1 MGSALATLDLR
12 MDRVTLSAPAEDDFH
27 TLVRLIVGGIGSRSR
42 LSYEQTT
49 ELQLAVEALVAN
61 RSTTAGTVVLEAG
74 IEGPEIDG
82 HKVTVL
88 VGPFVA
94 AANEAGARPAIE
106 KLVDEVRLVP
116 ADGGGEWIELTVAAA
131 GRTEGP

>member
-1 MGSALATLDLR
+1 MCSALATLDVR

-61 RSTTAGTVVLEAG
+61 RSTAAGTVVLEAG
-74 IEGPEIDG
+74 IDGPS
-82 HKVTVL
+82 VTVL
-88 VGPFVA
+88 VGPFTGGGDG
-94 AANEAGARPAIE
+94 GARRAVE
-106 KLVDEVRLVP
+106 KLVDEVRLVQ
-116 ADGGGEWIELTVAAA
+116 ADGGEWIELTVAGRA
-131 GRTEGP
+131 GGT